1 MTEVEVYARLT
12 EVLRDV
18 FLRDDLVAA
27 PELTAAAVPGWDSMK
42 QVDIVL
48 SVEERFSLTFSS
60 REIDQLR
67 KVGDFV
73 ALIMR
78 KAV

>member
-1 MTEVEVYARLT
+1 MTEAEVYVRLT

-18 FLRDDLVAA
+18 FLRDELVAT
-27 PELTAAAVPGWDSMK
+27 PELTAAAVPGWDSLK
-42 QVDIVL
+42 QVDIIL
-48 SVEERFSLTFSS
+48 SVEERFSLTFTS

-78 KAV
+78 KAQ